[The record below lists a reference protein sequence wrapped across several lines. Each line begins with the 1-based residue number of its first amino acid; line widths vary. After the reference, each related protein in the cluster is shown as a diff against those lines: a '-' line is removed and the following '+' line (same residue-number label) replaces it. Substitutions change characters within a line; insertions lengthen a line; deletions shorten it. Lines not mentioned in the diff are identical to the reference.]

1 MFTSSLATCRF
12 VVGHRQFGVAKP
24 SQFAVDV
31 STVLTALLAQRPIAC
46 SVEVAARSRF
56 PTPEAS
62 TRAPRLTPHV
72 PKPSSEGFGS
82 SICGAAVGFASAEE
96 RSTMSSEQNKA
107 IVRRLL
113 EEPWKGDLRV
123 VDELVDRK
131 YVGYDPSIPEPLR
144 GPDGFK
150 ENIATYRAAYS
161 DARITVDE
169 QIAEGDMVAT
179 RWTGRGKHDGD
190 LMGIAPT
197 GKQVKV
203 SGLTL
208 SRLANGKVIEEYTN
222 WDTFGMMQQLG
233 VVPELAHA

>member
-1 MFTSSLATCRF
+1 
-12 VVGHRQFGVAKP
+12 
-24 SQFAVDV
+24 
-31 STVLTALLAQRPIAC
+31 LLAQCRIAC
-46 SVEVAARSRF
+46 SVGNGSEKLVFDARKRQHERR
-56 PTPEAS
+56 TLA
-62 TRAPRLTPHV
+62 PHV
-72 PKPSSEGFGS
+72 PKLLLQ
-82 SICGAAVGFASAEE
+82 AASVPALEAQHRRAGTRAEE
-96 RSTMSSEQNKA
+96 RRNVSSEQNKT

-131 YVGYDPSIPEPLR
+131 YVGYDPSMPEPLL

-150 ENIATYRAAYS
+150 ENISTYRAAYS
-161 DARITVDE
+161 DARITVDD
-169 QIAEGDMVAT
+169 QIAEGDKVAT

-203 SGLTL
+203 SGLTF
-208 SRLANGKVIEEYTN
+208 SRIANGKVIEEYTN

-233 VVPELAHA
+233 VVPEVAHA